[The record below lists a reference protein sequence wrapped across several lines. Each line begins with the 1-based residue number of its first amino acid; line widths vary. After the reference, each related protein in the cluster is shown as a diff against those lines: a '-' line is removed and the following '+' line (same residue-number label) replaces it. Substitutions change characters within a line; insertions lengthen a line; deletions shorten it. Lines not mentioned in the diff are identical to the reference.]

1 MGAFCRECGKQL
13 PENAVA
19 CPSCGT
25 MVNGVRQRNDKEVR
39 EPKGATSWRKIWGV
53 VATLLVLGGG
63 GYFVYDYVT
72 TNQQN
77 SNETTTHV
85 IEQAAEAPTVAE
97 KEVADNEEMPREEI
111 APRAKAAPTAPKPT
125 NIVNDYKKKLANVS
139 VKGSSGVFS
148 VDSWEIEHDK
158 VNGTLYISADRLGT
172 PLANRFFTLYDKGEM
187 SVLKAWGKDVYHVS
201 SELATRLDA
210 SLYIS
215 VGTECLGAYPY
226 AMDPSMLV
234 DYSGS
239 CGYSIPILI
248 GETKDNLIL
257 FDDEYVYYDDVVATP
272 PPVSNSEYVITDS
285 DRRELSASEVAV
297 LSKHELYIARN
308 EIYARYGYVFETDY
322 LQNYFNA
329 KSWYYPAS
337 SNNIKLSKTEEYN
350 VALLKKEEERR

>member
-1 MGAFCRECGKQL
+1 MGSFCRECGKQL
-13 PENAVA
+13 PENAVV

-25 MVNGVRQRNDKEVR
+25 MVDGTRQRNQEGTR
-39 EPKGATSWRKIWGV
+39 ESKSTNSWLKIWVV
-53 VATLLVLGGG
+53 VATLLVLGGA

-72 TNQQN
+72 SQQN
-77 SNETTTHV
+77 SNETTPVTKP
-85 IEQAAEAPTVAE
+85 EAETPEV
-97 KEVADNEEMPREEI
+97 KEVAEDEEEPKEE
-111 APRAKAAPTAPKPT
+111 PKAPTAPKPT

-139 VKGSSGVFS
+139 VKGSSGAFS
-148 VDSWEIEHDK
+148 IDSWEIEHDK

-172 PLANRFFTLYDKGEM
+172 PVANRFFTLYDKGEM
-187 SVLKAWGKDVYHVS
+187 SALKAWGKDVYRVS
-201 SELATRLDA
+201 NELATRVNA

-215 VGTECLGAYPY
+215 VGTECLGVYPY
-226 AMDPSMLV
+226 SMNSSVLV

-248 GETKDNLIL
+248 GESKDNLVL
-257 FDDEYVYYDDVVATP
+257 FDEEYVYYDDSSSSA
-272 PPVSNSEYVITDS
+272 PPVSYSEYVITDS
-285 DRRELSASEVAV
+285 DRRELSVSEVAG

-350 VALLKKEEERR
+350 VALLKKEEGRR